1 MKDVQMRD
9 ESGDNFIYGNP
20 KRFHDDYFSLLG
32 QIEVGVANRSWAD
45 AFFVS
50 ASYSKTD
57 KELQT
62 GSVQDKVYGM
72 AEKELRCLEYLS
84 TLPEA

>member
-32 QIEVGVANRSWAD
+32 QIEVGGEKCIHSKRPT
-45 AFFVS
+45 S
-50 ASYSKTD
+50 AIWSISIPRDTQNCIPMAA
-57 KELQT
+57 KELDRK
-62 GSVQDKVYGM
+62 SVV
-72 AEKELRCLEYLS
+72 
-84 TLPEA
+84 

>member
-1 MKDVQMRD
+1 MTT
-9 ESGDNFIYGNP
+9 SP
-20 KRFHDDYFSLLG
+20 LLG

-72 AEKELRCLEYLS
+72 AEKNSDARIS
-84 TLPEA
+84 QHITRSVISF